1 MAAGREHIERWLSGT
16 NRELSLDK
24 GYTHP
29 AHSTALP
36 QPETTIVSNSTI
48 DSSPPSLL
56 LPPQTNKSVFPHQS
70 SHISLSKKPGSKS
83 PRLLSVHSLSFSQ
96 HLPPS
101 SHSAPSSPSL
111 FRNKLTPSPSDR
123 LSVDKDDQSHTL
135 SPPPRASRH
144 LLTKSVSSDHYL
156 SSDREDSLRNDEYVT
171 EQTLTLLSEHITAS
185 KLPLLATQLGL
196 PASVLEDAL
205 NEYKLPDTRALY
217 VLRVWLGKEKKE
229 EGGGGGTV
237 SELVSALELIG
248 LYQLAHQ
255 VRSGEVKPLKKKLS
269 SDYNVSD
276 RSDKRATSVG
286 GNSRRKPLM
295 HCHGFSLQGEDGERT
310 LIVKDGV
317 QGNHSQVKGSFD
329 F

>member
-1 MAAGREHIERWLSGT
+1 MAAGRGREHIERWLSGT
-16 NRELSLDK
+16 NQELSLDK

-29 AHSTALP
+29 AHSTPLP
-36 QPETTIVSNSTI
+36 QPETTIVSNSS

-56 LPPQTNKSVFPHQS
+56 LSPHTKKSVFPHQS
-70 SHISLSKKPGSKS
+70 SHISLSKRLGSKGPGFLS
-83 PRLLSVHSLSFSQ
+83 PPFSAHS
-96 HLPPS
+96 PPS

-111 FRNKLTPSPSDR
+111 LCHKLTPPPPDR
-123 LSVDKDDQSHTL
+123 LSVDKDDRSSRTL
-135 SPPPRASRH
+135 SPPSRASRQ
-144 LLTKSVSSDHYL
+144 LLTKSVSSDPYL
-156 SSDREDSLRNDEYVT
+156 SSDREDSLRDDEYVT
-171 EQTLTLLSEHITAS
+171 EQTLTLLSEHITAA

-205 NEYKLPDTRALY
+205 NDYKLPDTRALY

-229 EGGGGGTV
+229 EGEGGGTV

-248 LYQLAHQ
+248 LHQLARQ

-286 GNSRRKPLM
+286 GNSRRRPLM

-310 LIVKDGV
+310 LIVKG
-317 QGNHSQVKGSFD
+317 GK
-329 F
+329 